1 MCFVEAKAVIRM
13 PRHRRSLANSGGPAV
28 GELVPNIVRL
38 VPLLRTADC
47 LSASATNH
55 TTAILIITYYAIYA
69 LRTRRLYMLSTR
81 AAKRQGSPRRLTVS
95 LPTSARPAIDPVART
110 IQSTRKRI

>member
-38 VPLLRTADC
+38 DPLLRPRTAYPPPQP
-47 LSASATNH
+47 NH
-55 TTAILIITYYAIYA
+55 TTAILIIIRHLQSTPAIQV
-69 LRTRRLYMLSTR
+69 STR

-95 LPTSARPAIDPVART
+95 LPTSARPTIDPVART

>member
-55 TTAILIITYYAIYA
+55 TTAILIIIRHLQSTPAIQV
-69 LRTRRLYMLSTR
+69 STR